1 VNPVLFHVPILDV
14 PYHAYGFFLAVAF
27 LTGMALAVREG
38 KRQGLPANG
47 IVQLAFLCIVTS
59 LIGSRLLHL
68 VMVEREAFFTD
79 PAMFF
84 RFTRGGYAF
93 YGGFLAAMVAM
104 WVYAR
109 VRGWHIRQVM
119 DVYAPGVVFGL
130 MFGRTGCLLAGCC
143 HGRPIE
149 DPLPGWLSGVL
160 PLRWPEWFSLT
171 FPSDAH
177 GLGSL
182 KDIPLV
188 PTQPLSG
195 LACLGIF
202 LVIVLLVGRRKLY
215 HGQIFVWMCILYAIA
230 RSSVEL
236 LRGDERGLYFDEAL
250 STSQLVSVP
259 VILLGIGMLIWAR
272 LRLRSGALSPL
283 PEDWR
288 ARSRQASGLARTPD
302 AAPSRP
308 APRKKRKKKKK
319 R

>member
-1 VNPVLFHVPILDV
+1 MNPVLFHVPILGV

-38 KRQGLPANG
+38 KRQGYPANG
-47 IVQLAFLCIVTS
+47 LVHLAFLCIVTS
-59 LIGSRLLHL
+59 LMGARLLHL
-68 VMVEREAFFTD
+68 VMVEREAFFAD
-79 PAMFF
+79 PGMFF

-104 WVYAR
+104 WIYAR
-109 VRGWHIRQVM
+109 VRGWNLRQVM
-119 DVYAPGVVFGL
+119 DVYAPGMIFGL

-149 DPLPGWLSGVL
+149 APLPDWLARFL
-160 PLRWPEWFSLT
+160 PLQWPEWFALT

-188 PTQPLSG
+188 PSQPLSG

-202 LVIVLLVGRRKLY
+202 LILVFVVGRKKLY
-215 HGQIFVWMCILYAIA
+215 HGQIFVWMCILYAVA
-230 RSSVEL
+230 RSTVEL
-236 LRGDERGLYFDEAL
+236 LRGDDRGLYFNEAL

-259 VILLGIGMLIWAR
+259 VILMGVGLLIWAR
-272 LRLRSGALSPL
+272 LRLRSGSMAPL
-283 PEDWR
+283 AADWR
-288 ARSRQASGLARTPD
+288 ERSRQAGALVRP
-302 AAPSRP
+302 PEP
-308 APRKKRKKKKK
+308 APARSSARKKRKRKK